1 MCTRFQWNLDSKVR
15 SDIKKKSQ
23 FVYRETLRTPVE
35 WHGAEKKK

>member
-15 SDIKKKSQ
+15 SDIKKSQ